1 MHDRQFRFKQS
12 RLARAGALD
21 WTSQLTITVFITV
34 YCCFLSLFLIKM
46 TSKSKILTMNEL
58 LAVNFSSFIFMKWL
72 FGTKEMISYP
82 FAPLLNCTSCHLV
95 KLCHSPFS
103 LSSSSH
109 CLFPSLPTACPSLFL
124 LRSQRISCLSAL
136 LSSLICRVTLE
147 VCDTDLLFQETTR
160 GSGLGGENVG
170 VGFSGTED
178 SC

>member
-1 MHDRQFRFKQS
+1 MLILFCPSFQYLPQS
-12 RLARAGALD
+12 FG
-21 WTSQLTITVFITV
+21 
-34 YCCFLSLFLIKM
+34 SLP
-46 TSKSKILTMNEL
+46 
-58 LAVNFSSFIFMKWL
+58 
-72 FGTKEMISYP
+72 MISYP

-109 CLFPSLPTACPSLFL
+109 CLFPSLLTACPSLFL
-124 LRSQRISCLSAL
+124 LISQRISCLSAL

-160 GSGLGGENVG
+160 GSGLGGKNVG

>member
-1 MHDRQFRFKQS
+1 MLLVTILHDKQMKCNS
-12 RLARAGALD
+12 RAQNANEKVKMLILFCPSFQYLPQSFA
-21 WTSQLTITVFITV
+21 
-34 YCCFLSLFLIKM
+34 SLP
-46 TSKSKILTMNEL
+46 
-58 LAVNFSSFIFMKWL
+58 
-72 FGTKEMISYP
+72 MISYP

-95 KLCHSPFS
+95 KLCHSPFP

-124 LRSQRISCLSAL
+124 LISQRISCLSAL

-160 GSGLGGENVG
+160 GSGLGGKNVG
-170 VGFSGTED
+170 VGFSGIED